1 MQAQPVPTCSKC
13 KRTYEI
19 GNGNKG
25 TCKPCNNKRS
35 LLSQMFG
42 GWPCPLFDEL
52 TPDQQV
58 AFWCA
63 DLKSKNALQVRL
75 CEDVSKVREDIETK
89 RVKGEYLPLSVYEKR
104 GYPAPMLEAIER
116 NCPSRMDDTLE
127 VTTYKLEISE
137 SIVDTIRK
145 EVKSEV
151 IGSRCNDLRG
161 KLSHYASPLKNM
173 KKKKKSSKKKSK
185 KSASSSSGGSSKS
198 SKSSKS
204 SDGSNSSDSPK
215 PPPKYTKRELA
226 AMSKKEAVE
235 AKRLVATA
243 AKLAAVQ
250 VAAAKKRQA
259 KEAADLAAE
268 AKRLK
273 KDEGAAGRKAAAER
287 AAQAKKELGYS
298 GTVRKMAVTTAHV
311 TNLA

>member
-235 AKRLVATA
+235 AKRLAATA

-298 GTVRKMAVTTAHV
+298 VTIRKMAVTTAHV

>member
-1 MQAQPVPTCSKC
+1 MQAEPAPTCSKC
-13 KRTYEI
+13 QRTYEI

-226 AMSKKEAVE
+226 AMAKKEAVE
-235 AKRLVATA
+235 AKRLAATA

-298 GTVRKMAVTTAHV
+298 GTVR
-311 TNLA
+311 

>member
-1 MQAQPVPTCSKC
+1 
-13 KRTYEI
+13 
-19 GNGNKG
+19 
-25 TCKPCNNKRS
+25 
-35 LLSQMFG
+35 MFG

-104 GYPAPMLEAIER
+104 GYPAPMLEAIEK

-235 AKRLVATA
+235 AKRLAATA

>member
-226 AMSKKEAVE
+226 AMAKKEAVE
-235 AKRLVATA
+235 AKRLAATA

>member
-1 MQAQPVPTCSKC
+1 MQAEPAPTCSKC
-13 KRTYEI
+13 QRTYEI

>member
-173 KKKKKSSKKKSK
+173 KKKKSSKKKSK

-235 AKRLVATA
+235 AKRLAATA